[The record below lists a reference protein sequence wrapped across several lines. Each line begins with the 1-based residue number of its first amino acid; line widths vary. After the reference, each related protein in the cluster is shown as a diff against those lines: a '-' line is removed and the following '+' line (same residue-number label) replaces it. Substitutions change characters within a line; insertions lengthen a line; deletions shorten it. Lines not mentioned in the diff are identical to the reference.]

1 MLCCHILYLHI
12 EEHFHPPHIQIFQ
25 HTSQWSFGQKSRRKS
40 KSNIYSYCSKN
51 SSTCYNL
58 FFFLP
63 QIATFRH
70 FTYCQ
75 QSPVRKG
82 HTYGSRTAFLYSL
95 RLFRKISLHF
105 CIRIMLILMW
115 HIRLPLSFWYI
126 YILNRISKILARFF
140 DISQNPSVPLTSQKL
155 R

>member
-58 FFFLP
+58 FFFSPPNSYIQTFYLLSAVP
-63 QIATFRH
+63 SQKRTYLWQQNSVPVQLAPIQENITTLLYQDYAYTYVTYQIT
-70 FTYCQ
+70 
-75 QSPVRKG
+75 VV
-82 HTYGSRTAFLYSL
+82 FLIY
-95 RLFRKISLHF
+95 LH
-105 CIRIMLILMW
+105 IKQNIQNL
-115 HIRLPLSFWYI
+115 
-126 YILNRISKILARFF
+126 SKIF
-140 DISQNPSVPLTSQKL
+140 
-155 R
+155 